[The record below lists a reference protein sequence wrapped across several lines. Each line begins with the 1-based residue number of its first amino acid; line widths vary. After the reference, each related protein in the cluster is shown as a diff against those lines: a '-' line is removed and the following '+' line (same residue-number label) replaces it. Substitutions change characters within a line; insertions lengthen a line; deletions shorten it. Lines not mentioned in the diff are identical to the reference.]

1 VRRFNEAQPRYNRVA
16 SRVLLALILCAALG
30 NLAFFLAYS
39 RQTGKPLLTPR
50 QALGA
55 GILLAAPISA
65 GRVVAANDANQ
76 LLLFAGDHLTRRAQ
90 LGALI
95 GGVAASPDGK
105 TVYAG
110 TSDGTVTVLDANL
123 ARQRSF
129 QVSGRVVG
137 LKVTSAGD
145 LLVAYGLGAYSNL
158 YYVSLYP
165 RTGSRPAFTTQ
176 VGFTITALDT
186 LKAKAVYGLLNA
198 QVGVVESGA
207 GAGGKIAWQTM
218 LTNPATRV
226 LGVPQRNQVLAG
238 DKTGALTVLDDRGRV
253 LSQVQ
258 LGQYPIHA
266 LAFDQGTGDSFAGDA
281 NGAVFALDKTMKV
294 VLSRGVTSGGV
305 EALIPNGDG
314 SLTVV
319 PSDGPWLDL
328 NVAAIGGVDQ
338 AAWVGVVWLEFD
350 GAMLA
355 AILVTLVFAV
365 RRLQRVARATWR
377 ARLAYAF
384 VVPALALIG
393 VFTYYPAATAVYYS
407 LTDFSLRN
415 ITQFVGLQNYQQI
428 ITNDFYFR
436 TGLVNM
442 ALIVVTSMLK
452 AVTVP
457 LLVAELIFWLRNK
470 THQYIFRTLFVLPA
484 VVPALVFT
492 LLWRQVYDPRTGLL
506 NQLLAVMGL
515 SPWQHAWLGDAGT
528 ALWAV
533 IGVGFPYVDAF
544 AFLILLGGLLNI
556 NGEFFDAAKVD
567 GASWWF
573 RFRHIDLPLLTS
585 QFRIL
590 LFFAITGT
598 VQGFAAI
605 FILTQGGP
613 GTATYVPALQM
624 YLHISN
630 GDFGYASAI
639 GVVLFAM
646 ILVATLFI
654 LRFRRQGAVETA

>member
-1 VRRFNEAQPRYNRVA
+1 MRALTEARPRHNRTA
-16 SRVLLALILCAALG
+16 SRVLFALVLCAALG

-50 QALGA
+50 QARGA
-55 GILLAAPISA
+55 GLILAAPMGE
-65 GRVVAANDANQ
+65 GRVLAANDANQ
-76 LLLFAGDHLTRRAQ
+76 VLLFAGDRLARRAQ
-90 LGALI
+90 LGALV
-95 GGVAASPDGK
+95 GGLAAAPDGK
-105 TVYAG
+105 TIYAG
-110 TSDGTVTVLDANL
+110 TSDGAVTVLDANL
-123 ARQRSF
+123 TKQRSF

-137 LKVTSAGD
+137 LRVTGAGD
-145 LLVAYGLGAYSNL
+145 LLVAYGLGAYSDR

-165 RTGSRPAFTTQ
+165 RGGSRAAFTTQ
-176 VGFTITALDT
+176 VAFTIMAFDT
-186 LKAKAVYGLLNA
+186 LQANAVYGLLNSQIGLVDA
-198 QVGVVESGA
+198 
-207 GAGGKIAWQTM
+207 AGGKIAWQTT

-226 LGVPQRNQVLAG
+226 LGVPQRNRVLAG
-238 DKTGALTVLDDRGRV
+238 DKTGSLTWLGDRGQT
-253 LSQVQ
+253 LGQTQ
-258 LGQYPIHA
+258 LGQFPIHA
-266 LAFDQGTGDSFAGDA
+266 LAFDQESGDYFAGDA
-281 NGAVFALDKTMKV
+281 NGTVFALDKNMKV
-294 VLSRGVTSGGV
+294 VLSRGVTSGGI
-305 EALIPNGDG
+305 EALIPNGAG
-314 SLTVV
+314 SLLVV

-338 AAWVGVVWLEFD
+338 AVRVGTRWLEFD
-350 GAMLA
+350 GVMLG
-355 AILVTLVFAV
+355 AILVALVVAV
-365 RRLQRVARATWR
+365 RRLRRVARAAWR

-384 VVPALALIG
+384 VLPAITLIG
-393 VFTYYPAATAVYYS
+393 VFTYYPAITAVYYS

-415 ITQFVGLQNYQQI
+415 VTQFVGLQNYQQI
-428 ITNDFYFR
+428 ITSDFYFR

-442 ALIVVTSMLK
+442 ALIVVTSIVK

-470 THQYIFRTLFVLPA
+470 VHQYVFRTLFVLPA
-484 VVPALVFT
+484 VVPGLVFT
-492 LLWRQVYDPRTGLL
+492 LLWKQVYDPQTGLL
-506 NQLLAVMGL
+506 NQLLAVIGL
-515 SPWQHAWLGDAGT
+515 PQLQRAWLGDATT

-567 GASWWF
+567 GASWWT
-573 RFRHIDLPLLTS
+573 RFRHIDVPLLVS

-598 VQGFAAI
+598 VQGFASI

-624 YLHISN
+624 YLRISN

-646 ILVATLFI
+646 ILVVTLFI
-654 LRFRRQGAVETA
+654 LRFRRQEAVEIA